1 MNHTGQSVLLLLYCK
16 CCLFSFLHIYGATTY
31 NIGSLETWLN
41 LRFKMFRL
49 SSSSTFG
56 LWLSLLRRNTKTT
69 FWTIFDSS
77 CLSPVLFILFK
88 PAVVSSLCAFS
99 RGIPYVS
106 ISHPNRGCGAWAE
119 ALPTSGITDEEPNSL
134 SVLRILHQN
143 LFPVFEML
151 HLRCSWRV
159 AISSSGTPLYYPPQT
174 TGAFQLGR
182 DELLGCDSPCFP
194 GYCMHNL

>member
-134 SVLRILHQN
+134 CFENSPPKFISRFRDAASQVQLTCCDQQLRHSSLLSASDYRRFSTGSWWAAGVRLP
-143 LFPVFEML
+143 LFPWLL
-151 HLRCSWRV
+151 H
-159 AISSSGTPLYYPPQT
+159 A
-174 TGAFQLGR
+174 
-182 DELLGCDSPCFP
+182 
-194 GYCMHNL
+194 